1 MPAIWRAE
9 ARLVIEAAQIPGE
22 LAASTVQ
29 AGPVEILAVI
39 RGQILTRE
47 NLLQIASRFAVY
59 ADAADLPDDQKA
71 ADMVERIV
79 MDLPPSV
86 TPGTSP
92 FVQVSFDAPDPE
104 MSAAVT
110 NLLVDQILEQNT
122 RLRNTVA
129 AQTLEFFQSEVK
141 RLDGELAAQGDK
153 ILQFQEAHKD
163 ALPTSLDYQR
173 SRQTTLQERLSQ
185 QERELSSL
193 RDRRARMVEIFER
206 TGRTDILGENVSP
219 EQRRLQQ
226 LKDELASALVI
237 YSPDNPRVIALK
249 ARVAALEAANIRAGL
264 GTQDTPNMSVFE
276 FQLADID
283 GQIAFLIE
291 QIGDIETE
299 QDEVKVNIEAT
310 PGNAIRLGSLERDY
324 ENIRQQYS
332 QATAALAEARTGAQ
346 IEAQSRGARVTV
358 TERAVVP
365 SKPAEPNRKLIAA
378 AGLGAGLGAGLALFL
393 ILEFLNRSVRRAS
406 ELGDRLGITPFGTVP
421 YIATDRERRGRRWR
435 VFAAVLGVP
444 LLLGLAGWQ
453 LYERVPAARALFD
466 EMIGLEPLPGALPGA
481 APGAGPDAAQPAPQT
496 VPQEG

>member
-1 MPAIWRAE
+1 MADDFDKRFKKFDKMQRLLDGEDASMSMVSADLPLPGVMSKQLADEAFALLAHRTQVRLEDCESAEEVAERVRRAIERPLREENERLQAEVEGLQKQAKAAPRRAAKAPASTASRAE
-9 ARLVIEAAQIPGE
+9 LLDFQARLVIEAAQIPGE

-283 GQIAFLIE
+283 GQIAFILE

-299 QDEVKVNIEAT
+299 QDEVKANIEAT

-332 QATAALAEARTGAQ
+332 QATAALAEARTGA
-346 IEAQSRGARVTV
+346 
-358 TERAVVP
+358 
-365 SKPAEPNRKLIAA
+365 
-378 AGLGAGLGAGLALFL
+378 
-393 ILEFLNRSVRRAS
+393 
-406 ELGDRLGITPFGTVP
+406 
-421 YIATDRERRGRRWR
+421 
-435 VFAAVLGVP
+435 
-444 LLLGLAGWQ
+444 
-453 LYERVPAARALFD
+453 
-466 EMIGLEPLPGALPGA
+466 
-481 APGAGPDAAQPAPQT
+481 
-496 VPQEG
+496 